1 MTFQPAPACD
11 SRHEEARN
19 FLTHTLPTLRHFDAQ
34 LHALAGSARA
44 GGMTLSERHAFLLC
58 LAHCEADLKAI
69 TGLARTLAATLELGR
84 LGAHET
90 GAMLKSRS
98 AELKQQMAELLEKT
112 LNDRGMAQ
120 GRVPRPASAGARLAC
135 VGQPIG

>member
-11 SRHEEARN
+11 SRREEARY
-19 FLTHTLPTLRHFDAQ
+19 FLTHTLPTLRHFDTQ

-44 GGMTLSERHAFLLC
+44 GGMTLAERHAFLMC

-69 TGLARTLAATLELGR
+69 TGLARTLAATLQLGS
-84 LGAHET
+84 LGTHET

-98 AELKQQMAELLEKT
+98 AELQHQMAELLAKT
-112 LNDRGMAQ
+112 LNDRGMTQ
-120 GRVPRPASAGARLAC
+120 GRAPRPASVEARLEC